1 MDCDTSEA
9 STKRDKDLGPADR
22 LNEACLCTT
31 LDRSALRESLDAEVG
46 SPGFA
51 SELTRSRP
59 SLFSSVPVFVAR
71 GTMSAMERVVVA
83 AEATLRL
90 PGYRDAA
97 LAWAPPIAA
106 TDFGPVGALMGY
118 DFHITPSGPRLIEIN
133 TNAGGAFL
141 NSVLSEAQRAC
152 CGGVRNTSPRAGR
165 GFGAAVAAMFV
176 EEWRR
181 QRGVGKPLT
190 IAIVDDVPRDQY
202 LFPEF
207 RLAKSIL
214 ENEGFVVVITDPM
227 ALETSDTGLQV
238 DGRRIDLVYNR
249 LVDFGLEEPRHAA
262 LRTAYLRGNV
272 VVTPNPHVHAL
283 AADKRNLTL
292 LSDGGQLGGWGLSQE
307 HREILR
313 AAVPLTVS
321 VSPANADALWND
333 RRNYFFKPAKGH
345 GSKAAYRGDKLT
357 RKVWSEILAA
367 EYVAQKY
374 AQPSERMVKWDGV
387 PTPLKV
393 DIRLY
398 TYAGTVLLAAAR
410 LYRGQTTNMRT
421 PGGGFAPV
429 LELVATPE
437 H

>member
-1 MDCDTSEA
+1 MDSNTNHSSADPDQSA
-9 STKRDKDLGPADR
+9 DPADL

-31 LDRSALRESLDAEVG
+31 LDRGALREALDAEVG

-51 SELTRSRP
+51 SELMESHP
-59 SLFSSVPVFVAR
+59 SLFSNVPVFVTP
-71 GTMSAMERVVVA
+71 GTMFAMERVVTAV
-83 AEATLRL
+83 EATLGL

-97 LAWAPPIAA
+97 LSWAPTIAA
-106 TDFGPVGALMGY
+106 TDFGPAGALMGY
-118 DFHITPSGPRLIEIN
+118 DFHVTPSGPRLIEIN

-141 NSVLSEAQRAC
+141 NSVLSEAQRTC
-152 CGGVRNTSPRAGR
+152 CRGVRTTSSQLGN
-165 GFGAAVAAMFV
+165 GFGTAVTAMFV
-176 EEWRR
+176 KEWQR
-181 QRGVGKPLT
+181 QRGSGKPLT
-190 IAIVDDVPRDQY
+190 IAIVDDEPLKQY

-207 RLAKSIL
+207 RLAKATL

-227 ALETSDTGLQV
+227 ALETSATGLHF
-238 DGRRIDLVYNR
+238 DGHQIDLVYNR
-249 LVDFGLEEPRHAA
+249 LVDFGLEEPSHAA
-262 LRTAYLRGNV
+262 LRTAYLDGNV

-292 LSDGGQLGGWGLSQE
+292 LSDISKLEGWDLSPE
-307 HREILR
+307 HREILS
-313 AAVPLTVS
+313 AAVPETVG

-367 EYVAQKY
+367 EYVAQQY
-374 AQPSERMVKWDGV
+374 AQPSERMVEWDGV
-387 PTPLKV
+387 STPLKL

-398 TYAGTVLLAAAR
+398 TYAGAVLLAAAR

-421 PGGGFAPV
+421 PGGGFAPL
-429 LELVATPE
+429 LELVDTPAC
-437 H
+437 